1 MQEKNIVPQ
10 IVFEILKL
18 KKSCNLIYSE
28 HFGLQLEEQIFPTHT
43 VFI

>member
-18 KKSCNLIYSE
+18 KKSYNLIYSE
-28 HFGLQLEEQIFPTHT
+28 HFGL
-43 VFI
+43 